1 MGPRQVWLLHGQTL
15 RTVEPDLSV
24 GKDRVADIPVTAP
37 SFNQRPFYPL
47 HLISVSDHCK
57 QNLMTVANLG
67 VVFGP
72 TLMRPQEET
81 VAAIMDLKFQNIVVE
96 VLIENHEKVKVPF
109 PPSLG

>member
-1 MGPRQVWLLHGQTL
+1 MAAH
-15 RTVEPDLSV
+15 S
-24 GKDRVADIPVTAP
+24 
-37 SFNQRPFYPL
+37 
-47 HLISVSDHCK
+47 K

-96 VLIENHEKVKVPF
+96 ILIEHHEKVTQKIVLSCVVCTIIKLKF
-109 PPSLG
+109 LCDKT